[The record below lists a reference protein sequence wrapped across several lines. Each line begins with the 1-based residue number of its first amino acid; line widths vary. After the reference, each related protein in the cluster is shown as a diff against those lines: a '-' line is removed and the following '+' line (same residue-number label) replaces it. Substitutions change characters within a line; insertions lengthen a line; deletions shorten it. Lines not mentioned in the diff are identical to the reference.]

1 MKKIFYILA
10 LLLIAV
16 VAVASLSSCQGAKT
30 VTINVYNWGEY
41 ISDGSED
48 TLNVNEEF
56 ESYWDEHY
64 FKEYGYHVKVN
75 YTTYASNEDLYAKL
89 KSGATSYDVIIPSDY
104 MIGRMID
111 DKMLAPINFD
121 LVPNYQ
127 YIDEN
132 YRNLY
137 YDPQNI
143 YSVPYTCGM
152 VGIIYNTTMVDE
164 EDTGDWSLM
173 FDKALMEK
181 YSGKILQFNNLRDA
195 FGTAMFHAGVSV
207 NTTDMNE
214 WQTSLELLKAQ
225 KPYVQSYV
233 MDEIFNKMKGESAAI
248 APYYAGDFL
257 SMYEDNDNLAF
268 YYPESGTNIFVDAMC
283 IPNTSKNQDA
293 AAIYINFM
301 LEEEIAKANAEYIY
315 YASPHKLVRENEEYI
330 EYMCSI
336 HEDAM
341 EILYPEY
348 EMKTEFYHVLDDDTQ
363 RAANGLWEQLKIEN
377 TMGYGIYIVTVVIVL
392 IVAAFF
398 AFIGIR
404 KKKRSKYY

>member
-1 MKKIFYILA
+1 
-10 LLLIAV
+10 
-16 VAVASLSSCQGAKT
+16 
-30 VTINVYNWGEY
+30 
-41 ISDGSED
+41 
-48 TLNVNEEF
+48 
-56 ESYWDEHY
+56 
-64 FKEYGYHVKVN
+64 
-75 YTTYASNEDLYAKL
+75 
-89 KSGATSYDVIIPSDY
+89 
-104 MIGRMID
+104 
-111 DKMLAPINFD
+111 
-121 LVPNYQ
+121 
-127 YIDEN
+127 
-132 YRNLY
+132 
-137 YDPQNI
+137 
-143 YSVPYTCGM
+143 M

-164 EDTGDWSLM
+164 KDTGDWSLM

-341 EILYPEY
+341 EILYPEH